1 MNPTPPDHEMVEV
14 RLRYRPVGD
23 ILTCIV
29 SGSDPSRR
37 FTTEP
42 APGVLAEWTPTTE
55 DRMRLT
61 ALQIAG
67 ASEAQTTETD
77 PFSLL
82 PPELRDVCRDLI
94 DPGRHH
100 SSHPSTHRPSTP
112 ISTRQET
119 VQITRSLLPELSP
132 LTQGAR

>member
-1 MNPTPPDHEMVEV
+1 MNPTPPDQEMVEV

-23 ILTCIV
+23 ILTCVI

-42 APGVLAEWTPTTE
+42 APGVLAEWTPTLG

-61 ALQIAG
+61 ALQIID
-67 ASEAQTTETD
+67 ASQPQPADTD

-82 PPELRDVCRDLI
+82 SPDLREACHDLI

-100 SSHPSTHRPSTP
+100 SSHPSTRRPLPPTAVVD
-112 ISTRQET
+112 T
-119 VQITRSLLPELSP
+119 VLNVDSSLLDRP
-132 LTQGAR
+132 